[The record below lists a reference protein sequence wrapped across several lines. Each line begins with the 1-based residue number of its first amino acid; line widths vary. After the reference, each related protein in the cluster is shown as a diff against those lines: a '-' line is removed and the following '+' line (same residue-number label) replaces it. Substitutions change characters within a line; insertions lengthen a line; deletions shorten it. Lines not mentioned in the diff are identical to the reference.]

1 MAAGSETPR
10 ATTPLEHGSLFRRR
24 QPYPW
29 ALVLSV
35 ALHLGLFGV
44 AVAVTQLSSRPKIEL
59 QKPIAAKLVRLGK
72 PRDERLLPRK
82 ETSPPLPP
90 APREAPVPVPP
101 TPAPSPDPA
110 PAPAAAPAKP
120 AAPAAAPA
128 AAPKK
133 PDTTAKLDDIMRRFK
148 AGLPAGPGSDSDPVG
163 QPDGDPEGDAAEAA
177 EGERYLALV
186 QRRVQ
191 DNYQVPATIPEQ
203 ERLYLNAM
211 VRIFIQKNG
220 QISRHQLVRSSGND
234 VFDSAVQAGVARA
247 SPLPPP
253 PEHLVDLLRNGV
265 DLNFRP

>member
-1 MAAGSETPR
+1 MAAGTETSRLAMPV
-10 ATTPLEHGSLFRRR
+10 EHGSLARRR

-29 ALVLSV
+29 AVLISV
-35 ALHLGLFGV
+35 ALHLGIFGA
-44 AVAVTQLSSRPKIEL
+44 AVVVSHLSSRPRIEL

-82 ETSPPLPP
+82 ETAPPPPP
-90 APREAPVPVPP
+90 AANVAPVPVPP
-101 TPAPSPDPA
+101 SPAPSPSPA
-110 PAPAAAPAKP
+110 AVEVPGKPTPKAAAPAS
-120 AAPAAAPA
+120 AQ
-128 AAPKK
+128 K
-133 PDTTAKLDDIMRRFK
+133 PDSKAKLDDIMKRFK
-148 AGLPAGPGSDSDPVG
+148 AGLPPGPGSDSDPVG
-163 QPDGDPEGDAAEAA
+163 QPDGDPEGDAEEAA

-186 QRRVQ
+186 QRRVK

-203 ERLYLNAM
+203 ERMYLNAV

-220 QISRHQLVRSSGND
+220 QISRHELIRSSGNG

-253 PEHLVDLLRNGV
+253 PEHLVDLLREGV